1 MIGNREGKGENVL
14 AEGSEDKVALEH
26 KFVRDVETFMREDL
40 LVVQEDV
47 QVN

>member
-1 MIGNREGKGENVL
+1 MIGNRKGKGEDVL

-26 KFVRDVETFMREDL
+26 QFVRDVETFMREDL

>member
-1 MIGNREGKGENVL
+1 MIGDKERKGEDVL